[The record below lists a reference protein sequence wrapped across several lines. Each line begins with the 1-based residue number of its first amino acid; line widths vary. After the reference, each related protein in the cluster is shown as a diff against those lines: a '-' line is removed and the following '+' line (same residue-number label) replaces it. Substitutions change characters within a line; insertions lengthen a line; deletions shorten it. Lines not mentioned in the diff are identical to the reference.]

1 MDGLMLDTESVSK
14 KCWTKALKD
23 YGFELP
29 DELFCQVV
37 GRDANADRYY
47 FTQHYGDSLNYD
59 MAQEKMQVYKKN
71 HFKEN
76 GLQMKK
82 GLLHLLD
89 ILDEMEIK
97 KCVATSSEWSSME
110 EKLNGLNLFNRF
122 DGFVTGDQVE
132 NGKPNPEIFLKA
144 AKIMETDPA
153 DCIVLEDSRA
163 GVAAA
168 HSAGMRVILI
178 PDLVQ
183 PDSEALSRI
192 HAKCNDLEEAAAL
205 IRNLK
210 NI

>member
-14 KCWTKALKD
+14 KSWAKALKD

-37 GRDANADRYY
+37 GRDANADKHY
-47 FTQHYGDSLNYD
+47 FTQHFGIDLNYD
-59 MAQEKMQVYKKN
+59 EAQEKMLNYKKA
-71 HFKEN
+71 HFKKN

-82 GLLHLLD
+82 GLLH
-89 ILDEMEIK
+89 ILDMLDKMKIK

-110 EKLNGLNLFNRF
+110 EKLKSLNLFSRF

-132 NGKPNPEIFLKA
+132 NGKPDPEIFLKA
-144 AKIMETDPA
+144 AKIMETDPT

-168 HSAGMRVILI
+168 HSAGMRVIMI

-183 PDSEALSRI
+183 PDSEALLRI
-192 HAKCNDLEEAAAL
+192 YAKCNDLEEAATL
-205 IRNLK
+205 IQNM
-210 NI
+210 IS